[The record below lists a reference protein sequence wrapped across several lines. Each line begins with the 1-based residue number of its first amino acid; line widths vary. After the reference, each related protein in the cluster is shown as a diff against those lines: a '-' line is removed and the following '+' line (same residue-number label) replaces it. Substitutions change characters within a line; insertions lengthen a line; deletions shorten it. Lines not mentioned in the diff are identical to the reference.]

1 MKLYFKFLG
10 IHLRSAMQYK
20 ASFFMMVI
28 GQFLS
33 TFTIFLGLTFVYQRF
48 HHIAGFTYEHV
59 LICYSVV
66 LASFTL
72 AECFFRGFD
81 EFASMIGNGEFDRVL
96 VRPRNE
102 IFLVLC
108 SKLELTRVGRLLQ
121 AIAMLVWAIPRC
133 GIQWTFSKGL
143 VLAYMLLGGTLMFGG
158 LFLVYA
164 SLTFF
169 TTEGLEVMNI
179 FTDGGRE
186 HGKYPFAVYG
196 KTVLTLLTWFIP
208 LACFQYWP
216 LTWLIG
222 QSDNILCAL
231 APTLSILFVIP
242 CYLLWKLGLSR
253 YKSTGS

>member
-1 MKLYFKFLG
+1 MKLYLKFLG

-20 ASFFMMVI
+20 ASFFMTVL

-33 TFTIFLGLTFVYQRF
+33 TFTIFLGVTFIFQRF
-48 HHIAGFTYEHV
+48 HEIGSFTYEHV

-66 LASFTL
+66 LTAFTL

-81 EFASMIGNGEFDRVL
+81 EFPSMISNGEFDRVL

-108 SKLELTRVGRLLQ
+108 SKLELTRIGRLLQ
-121 AIAMLVWAIPRC
+121 SAVMIGWAIPNC
-133 GIQWTFSKGL
+133 GIQWTFAKAL
-143 VLAYMLLGGTLMFGG
+143 VLLYMLLGGTLMFGG

-164 SLTFF
+164 ALTFF
-169 TTEGLEVMNI
+169 TTEGLETMNI
-179 FTDGGRE
+179 FTDGGRD
-186 HGKYPFAVYG
+186 HGKYPFSVYG
-196 KTVLTLLTWFIP
+196 KPVLMILTFLVP

-222 QSDNILCAL
+222 MNDNILCAL
-231 APTLSILFVIP
+231 APTLSILFILP
-242 CYLLWKLGLSR
+242 CYLLWRIGLRR